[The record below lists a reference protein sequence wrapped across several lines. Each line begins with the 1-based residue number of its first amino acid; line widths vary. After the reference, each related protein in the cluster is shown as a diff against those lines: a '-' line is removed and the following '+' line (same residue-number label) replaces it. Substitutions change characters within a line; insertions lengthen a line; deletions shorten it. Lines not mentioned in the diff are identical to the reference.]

1 MSDREAK
8 NFKENQCYLLLKGR
22 CKRGADCRYGHLIG
36 DDGKPQPVAPE
47 LLEMFDKRNE
57 ARANKPRASMITSD
71 SSVSIAHVQT
81 SSYIDDVFCLYDT
94 GANCMVLP
102 NLRNFKGAPIKCT
115 LPGETVVTGQV
126 IQTLSMKDND
136 TKVKVIALEGAAPI
150 MPMTILV
157 DMAGWKIEAIHSG
170 TSVPVV
176 MIATDLKGKKRQLN
190 RVDNLH
196 YLSHSD
202 FMA

>member
-8 NFKENQCYLLLKGR
+8 NFKENQCYLFLKGR
-22 CKRGADCRYGHLIG
+22 CKRGADCRYGHLVG

-47 LLEMFDKRNE
+47 LLEMFEKRNE

-81 SSYIDDVFCLYDT
+81 RCADQVYLA
-94 GANCMVLP
+94 G
-102 NLRNFKGAPIKCT
+102 RNSGHRT
-115 LPGETVVTGQV
+115 
-126 IQTLSMKDND
+126 
-136 TKVKVIALEGAAPI
+136 
-150 MPMTILV
+150 
-157 DMAGWKIEAIHSG
+157 GWKIEAIHSG

-176 MIATDLKGKKRQLN
+176 MMATDLKGKRRQLN

-202 FMA
+202 FMACLMDLYRKVDVLGQ